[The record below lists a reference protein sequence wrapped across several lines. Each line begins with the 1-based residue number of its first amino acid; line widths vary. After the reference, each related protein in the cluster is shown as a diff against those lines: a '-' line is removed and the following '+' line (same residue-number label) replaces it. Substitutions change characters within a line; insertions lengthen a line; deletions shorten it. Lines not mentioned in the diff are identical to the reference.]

1 MLRLLLKCVLLV
13 FINCQVIAQP
23 VQKKIQFA
31 GFTQGTTYNISYY
44 ASSIFITQ
52 QQVDSILSALDRSL
66 SIYNRRSLI
75 STFNCANNSVKL
87 DKHLRN
93 VLKKS
98 LYINKET
105 NGIFDVTIGI
115 VTNAWGFG
123 KEKISVLPDS
133 NSVTQLLKFT
143 GSEKILITQKV
154 VEKKIPCLQLDV
166 NGIAQGYSVDVIAD
180 FFEKR
185 GVKNYL
191 IEIGGEIR
199 VNGKKNDG
207 TDFRIAIEV
216 PDTIEFGINN
226 NSVFLHPK
234 RGAVTTSGNYR
245 KYYESNGKKIPHIVD
260 ARTGWP
266 ASNELIS
273 VTVFAKDAI
282 TADGYDNAIM
292 VMGLGAGIEFVE
304 NHKELAAFFIY
315 KKKDGS
321 IGYFATKQFL
331 KLLTH

>member
-1 MLRLLLKCVLLV
+1 MLRLLFQWFLLV
-13 FINCQVIAQP
+13 FINCHVIAQP
-23 VQKKIQFA
+23 VQKKIQFT

-52 QQVDSILSALDRSL
+52 QQVDSILSVLDKSL
-66 SIYNRRSLI
+66 SIYNKHSLI
-75 STFNCANNSVKL
+75 STFNSVNDSVKL
-87 DKHLRN
+87 DKHLKN

-98 LYINKET
+98 LFINKQT
-105 NGIFDVTIGI
+105 NGIFDITIGI
-115 VTNAWGFG
+115 ITNGWGFG
-123 KEKISVLPDS
+123 KDKISILPDS
-133 NSVTQLLKFT
+133 NSIAQLLKCT
-143 GSEKILITQKV
+143 GSEKILITQKT
-154 VEKKIPCLQLDV
+154 VEKKIACLQLDV
-166 NGIAQGYSVDVIAD
+166 NGIAQGYSVDVIAE

-207 TDFRIAIEV
+207 TDFSIAIEV
-216 PDTIEFGINN
+216 PDTTEFGINK
-226 NSVFLHPK
+226 NSVFLHLQK
-234 RGAVTTSGNYR
+234 GAVTTSGNYR
-245 KYYESNGKKIPHIVD
+245 KYYESNGKKITHIVD

-273 VTVFAKDAI
+273 VTVFAQDAI

-292 VMGLGAGIEFVE
+292 VMGLGTGIEFVE